1 MILHIFIC
9 KYIEIT
15 LVRDFRILCMHYTMT
30 IDDLPA
36 IFINILKKK
45 NYLDNR
51 SMFYDN
57 YFCGLFAVVKNWC
70 KSEDTRD
77 IKIQKYIL
85 LLPCFEWE
93 IRGIICGT
101 KNVGE
106 CKGCHEK
113 KSFSNLRLTKLCK
126 KHPWIKI
133 QVCSNEVHAKSKG
146 RW

>member
-1 MILHIFIC
+1 MIG
-9 KYIEIT
+9 
-15 LVRDFRILCMHYTMT
+15 
-30 IDDLPA
+30 
-36 IFINILKKK
+36 
-45 NYLDNR
+45 
-51 SMFYDN
+51 N

-113 KSFSNLRLTKLCK
+113 KSFSSKINQTLQKASMDKNSSLFKWSACQIQGEMIVKKQKYIEDIKNPEPLCQYQSNMGQSILGKDDSSLFKWMSIPFSKWRL
-126 KHPWIKI
+126 
-133 QVCSNEVHAKSKG
+133 
-146 RW
+146 

>member
-1 MILHIFIC
+1 MHALHYDYRWSSSHFH
-9 KYIEIT
+9 KYI
-15 LVRDFRILCMHYTMT
+15 
-30 IDDLPA
+30 
-36 IFINILKKK
+36 KKK
-45 NYLDNR
+45 NYLDKDFCMV

-113 KSFSNLRLTKLCK
+113 KSFSSKINQTLQKASMDKNSSLFKWSACQIQGEMIVK
-126 KHPWIKI
+126 KQKYIEDIK
-133 QVCSNEVHAKSKG
+133 NPETLY
-146 RW
+146 